1 MLDNILNLIYK
12 FFLFMITEPL
22 IKFNKV
28 YIKQQQ
34 NEILNDISLD
44 INEGEFVYFVGKT
57 GSGKS
62 SLLKS
67 IYGDI
72 EIEVG
77 DIVVDGQSLRK
88 SRKKHILSLRRKLGI
103 IFQDFE
109 LLMDRSIED
118 NLKFV
123 MRATGWKGKKNIQS
137 KATELLEMVEM
148 KEKANSKPHLLSGG
162 EQQRV
167 AIARALINDPKII
180 IADEPTGNLDPETS
194 LKIMELMKN
203 ISNSNQTIIMAT
215 HDYDII
221 QKFPGRIIEF
231 KDKKILE

>member
-1 MLDNILNLIYK
+1 
-12 FFLFMITEPL
+12 MITEPL

-167 AIARALINDPKII
+167 AIARALINAPKII

>member
-1 MLDNILNLIYK
+1 
-12 FFLFMITEPL
+12 MITEPL
-22 IKFNKV
+22 VKINKV

-34 NEILNDISLD
+34 NEILNDISLN

-72 EIEVG
+72 EIEDG
-77 DIVVDGQSLRK
+77 DIIVDGQSIRK
-88 SRKKHILSLRRKLGI
+88 SRKKHILMLRRKLGI

-109 LLMDRSIED
+109 LLMDRTIED

-123 MRATGWKGKKNIQS
+123 MKATGWKGKKNIQH
-137 KATELLEMVEM
+137 KVTELLEMIEM
-148 KEKANSKPHLLSGG
+148 KEKASSKPHLLSGG

-194 LKIMELMKN
+194 LKIMELIKN
-203 ISNSNQTIIMAT
+203 MANPKQTIIMAT

-221 QKFPGRIIEF
+221 ERFPGRIIQF
-231 KDKKILE
+231 KNKKILE

>member
-1 MLDNILNLIYK
+1 
-12 FFLFMITEPL
+12 MITEPL

-62 SLLKS
+62 SLMKS

-72 EIEVG
+72 EIEGG

>member
-1 MLDNILNLIYK
+1 
-12 FFLFMITEPL
+12 MITEPL

-221 QKFPGRIIEF
+221 QKSPGRIIEF

>member
-1 MLDNILNLIYK
+1 
-12 FFLFMITEPL
+12 MITKPL

-72 EIEVG
+72 EIKVG

-221 QKFPGRIIEF
+221 QKFP
-231 KDKKILE
+231 

>member
-1 MLDNILNLIYK
+1 
-12 FFLFMITEPL
+12 MITEPL

-72 EIEVG
+72 EIEGG

-221 QKFPGRIIEF
+221 QKFPGRIIKF

>member
-1 MLDNILNLIYK
+1 
-12 FFLFMITEPL
+12 MITEPL

-215 HDYDII
+215 HDFDII

>member
-1 MLDNILNLIYK
+1 
-12 FFLFMITEPL
+12 MITEPL
-22 IKFNKV
+22 VKINKV

-34 NEILNDISLD
+34 NEILNDISLN

-72 EIEVG
+72 EIEDG
-77 DIVVDGQSLRK
+77 DIIVDGQSIRK
-88 SRKKHILSLRRKLGI
+88 SRKKHILMLRRKLGI

-109 LLMDRSIED
+109 LLMDRTIED

-123 MRATGWKGKKNIQS
+123 MKATGWKGKKNIQH
-137 KATELLEMVEM
+137 KVTELLEMIEM
-148 KEKANSKPHLLSGG
+148 KEKASSKPHLLSGG

-194 LKIMELMKN
+194 LKIMELIKN
-203 ISNSNQTIIMAT
+203 MANPKQTIIMAT

-221 QKFPGRIIEF
+221 ERFPGRIIQF
-231 KDKKILE
+231 KKKKILE

>member
-1 MLDNILNLIYK
+1 
-12 FFLFMITEPL
+12 MITEPL
-22 IKFNKV
+22 VKINKV

-34 NEILNDISLD
+34 NEILNDISLN

-72 EIEVG
+72 EIEDG
-77 DIVVDGQSLRK
+77 DIIVDGQSIRK
-88 SRKKHILSLRRKLGI
+88 SRKKHILMLRRKLGI

-109 LLMDRSIED
+109 LLMDRTIED

-123 MRATGWKGKKNIQS
+123 MKATGWKGKKNIQY
-137 KATELLEMVEM
+137 KVTELLEMIDM

-194 LKIMELMKN
+194 LKIMELIKN
-203 ISNSNQTIIMAT
+203 MANPKQTIIMAT

-221 QKFPGRIIEF
+221 ERFPGRIIQF
-231 KDKKILE
+231 KNKKILE

>member
-1 MLDNILNLIYK
+1 
-12 FFLFMITEPL
+12 MITEPL

-148 KEKANSKPHLLSGG
+148 KEKANSKPHLLSVG

>member
-1 MLDNILNLIYK
+1 
-12 FFLFMITEPL
+12 MITEPL
-22 IKFNKV
+22 VKINKV

-34 NEILNDISLD
+34 NEILNDISLN

-67 IYGDI
+67 VYGDI
-72 EIEVG
+72 EIEDG
-77 DIVVDGQSLRK
+77 DIVVDGQSIRK
-88 SRKKHILSLRRKLGI
+88 SRKKQILMLRRKLGI

-109 LLMDRSIED
+109 LLMDRTIED

-123 MRATGWKGKKNIQS
+123 MRATGWKGGKIIQN
-137 KATELLEMVEM
+137 KATEMLEMIEM
-148 KEKANSKPHLLSGG
+148 NDKANSKPHLLSGG

-194 LKIMELMKN
+194 LKIMELIKN
-203 ISNSNQTIIMAT
+203 MSNPRQTIIMAT

-221 QKFPGRIIEF
+221 EKFPGRIIQF
-231 KDKKILE
+231 KNKKILE

>member
-1 MLDNILNLIYK
+1 MT
-12 FFLFMITEPL
+12 TEPL
-22 IKFNKV
+22 IKFNRV

-44 INEGEFVYFVGKT
+44 IQEGEFVYFVGKT

-72 EIEVG
+72 EIEDG
-77 DIVVDGQSLRK
+77 DIIVDGQPIRK

-123 MRATGWKGKKNIQS
+123 MKATGWKGKKNIQS
-137 KATELLEMVEM
+137 KVTELLEMVEM
-148 KEKANSKPHLLSGG
+148 KDKADSKPHLLSGG

-221 QKFPGRIIEF
+221 QKFPGRIIQF

>member
-1 MLDNILNLIYK
+1 MT
-12 FFLFMITEPL
+12 TEPL
-22 IKFNKV
+22 IKFNRV

-44 INEGEFVYFVGKT
+44 IQEGEFVYFVGKT

-72 EIEVG
+72 EIEDG
-77 DIVVDGQSLRK
+77 DIIVDGQSIRK

-123 MRATGWKGKKNIQS
+123 MKATGWKGKKNIQS
-137 KATELLEMVEM
+137 KVTELLEMVEM
-148 KEKANSKPHLLSGG
+148 KDKADSKPHLLSGG

-221 QKFPGRIIEF
+221 KKFPGRIIEF
-231 KDKKILE
+231 KEKKILE

>member
-1 MLDNILNLIYK
+1 
-12 FFLFMITEPL
+12 MITEPL

>member
-1 MLDNILNLIYK
+1 
-12 FFLFMITEPL
+12 MITEPL

-221 QKFPGRIIEF
+221 KKFPGRIIEF

>member
-1 MLDNILNLIYK
+1 
-12 FFLFMITEPL
+12 MIAEPL

-34 NEILNDISLD
+34 NEILNDISLN

-72 EIEVG
+72 EIEGG

-221 QKFPGRIIEF
+221 QKFPGRIIKF

>member
-1 MLDNILNLIYK
+1 MT
-12 FFLFMITEPL
+12 TEPL
-22 IKFNKV
+22 IKFNRV

-44 INEGEFVYFVGKT
+44 IQEGEFVYFVGKT

-72 EIEVG
+72 EIEDG
-77 DIVVDGQSLRK
+77 DIIVDGQSIRK

-123 MRATGWKGKKNIQS
+123 MKATGWKGKKNIQS
-137 KATELLEMVEM
+137 KVTELLEMVEM
-148 KEKANSKPHLLSGG
+148 KDKAVSKPHLLSGG

-221 QKFPGRIIEF
+221 QKFPGRIIQF

>member
-1 MLDNILNLIYK
+1 
-12 FFLFMITEPL
+12 MITEPL

-72 EIEVG
+72 EVEVG

>member
-1 MLDNILNLIYK
+1 MT
-12 FFLFMITEPL
+12 TEPL
-22 IKFNKV
+22 IKFNRV

-44 INEGEFVYFVGKT
+44 IQEGEFVYFVGKT

-72 EIEVG
+72 EIEDG
-77 DIVVDGQSLRK
+77 DIIVDGQSIRK

-123 MRATGWKGKKNIQS
+123 MKATGWKGKKNIQS
-137 KATELLEMVEM
+137 KVTELLEMVEM
-148 KEKANSKPHLLSGG
+148 KDKADSKPHLLSGG

-221 QKFPGRIIEF
+221 QKFPGRIIQF

>member
-1 MLDNILNLIYK
+1 MT
-12 FFLFMITEPL
+12 TEPL
-22 IKFNKV
+22 IKFNRV

-44 INEGEFVYFVGKT
+44 IQEGEFVYFVGKT

-72 EIEVG
+72 EIEDG
-77 DIVVDGQSLRK
+77 DIVVDGQSIRK

-123 MRATGWKGKKNIQS
+123 MKATGWKGKKNIQS

-148 KEKANSKPHLLSGG
+148 KEKADSKPHLLSGG

-221 QKFPGRIIEF
+221 QKFPGRIIQF
-231 KDKKILE
+231 KDKIILE

>member
-1 MLDNILNLIYK
+1 
-12 FFLFMITEPL
+12 MITEPL

-123 MRATGWKGKKNIQS
+123 MKATGWKGKKNIQS

>member
-1 MLDNILNLIYK
+1 
-12 FFLFMITEPL
+12 MITEPL
-22 IKFNKV
+22 VKINKV

-34 NEILNDISLD
+34 NEILNDISLN

-67 IYGDI
+67 VYGDI
-72 EIEVG
+72 EIEDG
-77 DIVVDGQSLRK
+77 DIVVDGQSIRN
-88 SRKKHILSLRRKLGI
+88 SRKKQILMLRRKLGV

-109 LLMDRSIED
+109 FLMDRTIED

-123 MRATGWKGKKNIQS
+123 MRATGWKGKKIIQN
-137 KATELLEMVEM
+137 KATEMLEMIEM
-148 KEKANSKPHLLSGG
+148 NDKANSKPHLLSGG

-194 LKIMELMKN
+194 LKIMELIKN
-203 ISNSNQTIIMAT
+203 MANPKQTIIMAT

-221 QKFPGRIIEF
+221 ERFPGRIIQF
-231 KDKKILE
+231 KNKKILE

>member
-1 MLDNILNLIYK
+1 
-12 FFLFMITEPL
+12 MITKPL

>member
-1 MLDNILNLIYK
+1 MT
-12 FFLFMITEPL
+12 TEPL
-22 IKFNKV
+22 IKFNRV

-44 INEGEFVYFVGKT
+44 IQEGEFVYFVGKT

-72 EIEVG
+72 EIEGG
-77 DIVVDGQSLRK
+77 DIIVDGQSLRK

-123 MRATGWKGKKNIQS
+123 MKATGWKGKKNIQS

-148 KEKANSKPHLLSGG
+148 KEKADSKPHLLSGG

-221 QKFPGRIIEF
+221 QKFPGRIIRV
-231 KDKKILE
+231 

>member
-1 MLDNILNLIYK
+1 
-12 FFLFMITEPL
+12 MITEPL

-137 KATELLEMVEM
+137 KATEPV
-148 KEKANSKPHLLSGG
+148 SYTHLTL
-162 EQQRV
+162 
-167 AIARALINDPKII
+167 
-180 IADEPTGNLDPETS
+180 PT
-194 LKIMELMKN
+194 
-203 ISNSNQTIIMAT
+203 
-215 HDYDII
+215 
-221 QKFPGRIIEF
+221 R
-231 KDKKILE
+231 

>member
-1 MLDNILNLIYK
+1 MT
-12 FFLFMITEPL
+12 TEPL
-22 IKFNKV
+22 IKFNRV

-44 INEGEFVYFVGKT
+44 IQEGEFVYFVGKT

-72 EIEVG
+72 EIEDG
-77 DIVVDGQSLRK
+77 DIVVDGQSIRK

-123 MRATGWKGKKNIQS
+123 MKATGWKGKKNIQS
-137 KATELLEMVEM
+137 KVTELLEMVEM
-148 KEKANSKPHLLSGG
+148 KEKADSKPHLLSGG

-221 QKFPGRIIEF
+221 QKFPGRNYTV
-231 KDKKILE
+231 

>member
-1 MLDNILNLIYK
+1 MT
-12 FFLFMITEPL
+12 TEPL
-22 IKFNKV
+22 IQFNRV

-44 INEGEFVYFVGKT
+44 IQEGEFVYFVGKT

-72 EIEVG
+72 EIEDG
-77 DIVVDGQSLRK
+77 DIIVDGQSIRK

-123 MRATGWKGKKNIQS
+123 MKATGWKGKKNIQS
-137 KATELLEMVEM
+137 KVTELLEMVEM
-148 KEKANSKPHLLSGG
+148 KDKAVSKPHLLSGG

-221 QKFPGRIIEF
+221 QKFPGRIIQF
-231 KDKKILE
+231 KDKIILE

>member
-1 MLDNILNLIYK
+1 MT
-12 FFLFMITEPL
+12 TEPL
-22 IKFNKV
+22 IKFNRV

-44 INEGEFVYFVGKT
+44 IQEGEFVYFVGKT

-72 EIEVG
+72 EIEDG
-77 DIVVDGQSLRK
+77 DIIVDGQSIRK

-123 MRATGWKGKKNIQS
+123 MKATGWKGKKNIQS
-137 KATELLEMVEM
+137 KVTELLEMVEM

-221 QKFPGRIIEF
+221 QKFPGRIIQF

>member
-1 MLDNILNLIYK
+1 
-12 FFLFMITEPL
+12 MITEPL

-221 QKFPGRIIEF
+221 QKFPGRIIKF

>member
-1 MLDNILNLIYK
+1 MT
-12 FFLFMITEPL
+12 TEPL
-22 IKFNKV
+22 IKFNRV

-44 INEGEFVYFVGKT
+44 IQEGEFVYFVGKT

-72 EIEVG
+72 EIEDG
-77 DIVVDGQSLRK
+77 DIIVDGQSIRK

-123 MRATGWKGKKNIQS
+123 MKATGWKGKKNIQS
-137 KATELLEMVEM
+137 KVTELLEMVEM
-148 KEKANSKPHLLSGG
+148 KDKADSKPHLLSGG

>member
-1 MLDNILNLIYK
+1 
-12 FFLFMITEPL
+12 MITEPL
-22 IKFNKV
+22 VKINKV

-34 NEILNDISLD
+34 NEILNDISLN

-67 IYGDI
+67 VYGDI
-72 EIEVG
+72 EIEDG
-77 DIVVDGQSLRK
+77 DIVVDGQSIRK
-88 SRKKHILSLRRKLGI
+88 SRKKQILMLRRKLGV

-109 LLMDRSIED
+109 LLMDRTIED

-123 MRATGWKGKKNIQS
+123 MRATGWKGKKIIQN
-137 KATELLEMVEM
+137 KATEMLEMIEM
-148 KEKANSKPHLLSGG
+148 NDKANSKPHLLSGG

-194 LKIMELMKN
+194 LKIMELIKN
-203 ISNSNQTIIMAT
+203 MSNPRQTIIMAT

-221 QKFPGRIIEF
+221 ERFPGRIIQF
-231 KDKKILE
+231 KNKKILE

>member
-1 MLDNILNLIYK
+1 
-12 FFLFMITEPL
+12 MITEPL

-72 EIEVG
+72 EVEGG

-148 KEKANSKPHLLSGG
+148 KEKADSKPHLLSGG

>member
-1 MLDNILNLIYK
+1 MT
-12 FFLFMITEPL
+12 TEPL

-34 NEILNDISLD
+34 NEILNDISLN

-72 EIEVG
+72 EIEDG
-77 DIVVDGQSLRK
+77 DIVVDGQSIRK

-123 MRATGWKGKKNIQS
+123 MKATGWKGKKNIQS

-148 KEKANSKPHLLSGG
+148 KDKADSKPHLLSGG

-221 QKFPGRIIEF
+221 QKFPG
-231 KDKKILE
+231 KNYTV

>member
-1 MLDNILNLIYK
+1 
-12 FFLFMITEPL
+12 MITEPL

-72 EIEVG
+72 QVEGG

>member
-1 MLDNILNLIYK
+1 
-12 FFLFMITEPL
+12 MITEPL

-194 LKIMELMKN
+194 LKIVELMKN

>member
-1 MLDNILNLIYK
+1 
-12 FFLFMITEPL
+12 MITEPL

-72 EIEVG
+72 EIEG
-77 DIVVDGQSLRK
+77 GEIVVDGQSLRK